1 MNEDGP
7 EKWMSLALDLA
18 IRGRGFVEP
27 NPMVGA
33 VLVRDNIVVGVGWHQ
48 RFGGLHA
55 EIEALNQAGD
65 KSVGSTLFV
74 SLEPCSHHGKTP
86 PCANAILNSGIS
98 KVFVAMRDPNPLVA
112 GKGIAFL
119 QQPNYR
125 VASAYLIFIS
135 MEDPNKKN
143 GTNST

>member
-1 MNEDGP
+1 MNDDGP

-18 IRGRGFVEP
+18 IRGRGMVEP

-33 VLVRDNIVVGVGWHQ
+33 VVVKGNTVVGVGSHQ

-74 SLEPCSHHGKTP
+74 S
-86 PCANAILNSGIS
+86 
-98 KVFVAMRDPNPLVA
+98 FVL
-112 GKGIAFL
+112 
-119 QQPNYR
+119 
-125 VASAYLIFIS
+125 
-135 MEDPNKKN
+135 
-143 GTNST
+143 T